1 MSVWCLKYHC
11 LLVGTYFQCIQ
22 GLVIKYRSGWARKGK
37 SNGGGEGWA
46 IIFVLEEKV
55 A

>member
-1 MSVWCLKYHC
+1 MKN
-11 LLVGTYFQCIQ
+11 
-22 GLVIKYRSGWARKGK
+22 RSGWAGKGK
-37 SNGGGEGWA
+37 SNGGGGEGWA